1 MENSREYFFDHQSS
15 RIDVCREGRE
25 PVPEAECRSFIWD
38 DKIKGIT
45 LQEDVY
51 SSGNV
56 NEERQVKVKVVIIK
70 NEDCEAFAEARSRY
84 CQWQEGDGNVL
95 PYMKMDSASYR
106 KILEMYGEASRKSA
120 GEIAGKM
127 VYSMEVDYSMPAGRE
142 TDVLA
147 LTVPID
153 IEKLETDT
161 VYRIGIIENGD
172 LPLRCNEWACFNFF
186 RLAMPVEE
194 AFVPYSAYL
203 KVRKPIGG
211 KLYFDRAA
219 DYRHYSDF
227 FSDIHF
233 DRICG
238 EVEVNPAL
246 VCFDLEV
253 KCSKKDIP
261 FFSIVLRS
269 ADEVLYRG
277 ICRLADVEG
286 TDRITVFCP
295 LSSENLHVKDYKEI
309 TASLRAFGR
318 GITSFRFFT
327 DRTEQGKFRFNLFHR
342 FA

>member
-1 MENSREYFFDHQSS
+1 
-15 RIDVCREGRE
+15 
-25 PVPEAECRSFIWD
+25 
-38 DKIKGIT
+38 
-45 LQEDVY
+45 
-51 SSGNV
+51 
-56 NEERQVKVKVVIIK
+56 
-70 NEDCEAFAEARSRY
+70 
-84 CQWQEGDGNVL
+84 
-95 PYMKMDSASYR
+95 
-106 KILEMYGEASRKSA
+106 
-120 GEIAGKM
+120 
-127 VYSMEVDYSMPAGRE
+127 
-142 TDVLA
+142 
-147 LTVPID
+147 
-153 IEKLETDT
+153 
-161 VYRIGIIENGD
+161 
-172 LPLRCNEWACFNFF
+172 
-186 RLAMPVEE
+186 MPVEE

-327 DRTEQGKFRFNLFHR
+327 DRTEQGKFRFNLFS
-342 FA
+342 